1 MSTFTVVDGRG
12 NIHESEPEYLNIQ
25 KNTSKNDPAPETMSI
40 EEYRSLYFTP
50 EQEWNDT
57 FNPKR
62 VSIEALDSIRLKK
75 KGKGPR
81 KPIYYPG
88 CSAVGPY
95 YDPNHHHI
103 HIWKSKK
110 LIQNFVGEQFQNSE
124 YIQFTEDLPGI
135 YCSICHARNKQFH
148 LKWDKTNQW
157 CPETFYEKPTI
168 LKNNSV
174 YTQEDIL
181 PKEEIKTFPNVVP
194 KTQINELVDEITKKW
209 ESLTL
214 KVKYSMYNEK
224 VVYPISRFKSLYLWP
239 WQLTNYQ
246 KFKLK
251 FPDYKKSNIFGP
263 SELEEFKDN
272 YAVIV

>member
-1 MSTFTVVDGRG
+1 MSKFTVVDGRG
-12 NIHESEPEYLNIQ
+12 NIHKFESEQVIASEHSPDLQETPN
-25 KNTSKNDPAPETMSI
+25 TMSI
-40 EEYRSLYFTP
+40 EEYRKIEFTP
-50 EQEWNDT
+50 EQEWNST

-62 VSIEALDSIRLKK
+62 VSLEALDSIKLKK

-81 KPIYYPG
+81 KTIYYPG
-88 CSAVGPY
+88 CVAPGPY

-103 HIWKSKK
+103 HIWKARH
-110 LIQNFVGEQFQNSE
+110 LIKNFIGEQFQNSE
-124 YIQFTEDLPGI
+124 YVQFTEDQPGT

-148 LKWDKTNQW
+148 LKWDKNNQW
-157 CPETFYEKPTI
+157 CSDSFYEKPTI
-168 LKNNSV
+168 LKNNIL

-181 PKEEIKTFPNVVP
+181 PQEEIKTFPNTVP

-209 ESLTL
+209 ESLTI
-214 KVKYSMYNEK
+214 KVKYSIYNEK
-224 VVYPISRFKSLYLWP
+224 VIYPISNFKSLYLWP

-263 SELEEFKDN
+263 SELEKFKDN

>member
-1 MSTFTVVDGRG
+1 MSFTVVDGRG
-12 NIHESEPEYLNIQ
+12 NIHKSEPEYLNIEM
-25 KNTSKNDPAPETMSI
+25 NTSQNEPVPETMSI
-40 EEYRSLYFTP
+40 EEYRSLHFTP
-50 EQEWNDT
+50 EQEWNNT

-81 KPIYYPG
+81 KPLYHPG
-88 CSAVGPY
+88 STSPGPY
-95 YDPNHHHI
+95 YDPEHRHI

-110 LIQNFVGEQFQNSE
+110 LISNFTGEQYQNSE
-124 YIQFTEDLPGI
+124 YVQFTEDSPGT
-135 YCSICHARNKQFH
+135 YCSICHAKNKQFR

-157 CPETFYEKPTI
+157 CQDSFYEKATI
-168 LKNNSV
+168 LKNNNI

-181 PKEEIKTFPNVVP
+181 PQEEIKTFPNTVP
-194 KTQINELVDEITKKW
+194 KTEIDELVEEITKKW

-214 KVKYSMYNEK
+214 KVKYSMHNEK

-239 WQLTNYQ
+239 WQLTKYQ
-246 KFKLK
+246 KFKIK

-263 SELEEFKDN
+263 SEMEKFKYN